1 MIDLLRKTGSP
12 KLNECIEEV
21 FFRAM
26 LTVGLIGCTL
36 VVLLDLLV
44 TQNLSYIIP
53 ANLAMILVLLIA
65 LYALRKMNFHKAA
78 LYGVASLNIVII
90 VRGFVYPEFYHVTCI
105 LLITIGFM
113 CALVSQGSMGR
124 VVQLAVL
131 VSFIAF
137 LFKDFKQEDV
147 VVLIRAALPYL
158 VVYFIITI
166 LSGMLKERYA
176 RNQIRLKE
184 LVTLLN
190 QKNAK
195 INDQYARLQN
205 SYKELS
211 DLNNY
216 QDVIIKQ
223 KTNRIAEKNKQ
234 LAELSYENS
243 HSLRAPL
250 ARMLGL
256 LHLIQIDPDRK
267 DFYLS
272 KLDDQA
278 LEMDRRLCTVSKS
291 IERNMVE

>member
-1 MIDLLRKTGSP
+1 MIDLLRKKKSP
-12 KLNECIEEV
+12 NLSECIEEI

-36 VVLLDLLV
+36 VVLMDLIV
-44 TQNLSYIIP
+44 TRNLSYIIP
-53 ANLAMILVLLIA
+53 ANLAMVVVLLVS
-65 LYALRKMNFHKAA
+65 LYAIRRLKFHKAA
-78 LYGVASLNIVII
+78 LYGVALLNIII
-90 VRGFVYPEFYHVTCI
+90 TVRGFVYPEFHHVTCI
-105 LLITIGFM
+105 LLITVGFM
-113 CALVSQGSMGR
+113 CALVRQGRMGQ
-124 VVQLAVL
+124 VMQWGIL

-137 LFKDFKQEDV
+137 LFRDSRQV
-147 VVLIRAALPYL
+147 AMVVLIRGAVPYL

-166 LSGMLKERYA
+166 LSGLLKERYTW
-176 RNQIRLKE
+176 NQNRLTE
-184 LVTLLN
+184 LVALLN

-195 INDQYARLQN
+195 INEQHARLQA

-216 QDVIIKQ
+216 QEVIIKQ
-223 KTNRIAEKNKQ
+223 KTSHIAEKNKQ
-234 LAELSYENS
+234 LAQLSYENS

-256 LHLIQIDPDRK
+256 LHLIQVDPERK

-278 LEMDRRLCTVSKS
+278 LEMDHRIYMVSKS
-291 IERNMVE
+291 IERNLHE